1 MRKITFTAVLFT
13 AILTFTSCEKETVLN
28 NAQTP
33 AEITNYV
40 AMHFPNHQILQ
51 TVKDVDGFKKTY
63 DVILDGNISL
73 EFNRKLEII
82 DIDADTQLPESVIPA
97 KIGQYV
103 STNFPEN
110 FITDWELEDKH
121 QQVGLDND
129 LDLEFTMSGDFVKI
143 DD

>member
-1 MRKITFTAVLFT
+1 MRKTTFAAVLIT
-13 AILTFTSCEKETVLN
+13 AIFALTSCDKETILN

-33 AEITNYV
+33 SEITAFV
-40 AMHFPNHQILQ
+40 TTHFPNHQILQ
-51 TVKDVDGFKKTY
+51 TVKNVEGFKRTY
-63 DVILDGNISL
+63 DVILNGNISL